1 LDAVAGADEIIR
13 FGPLAIDPY
22 TVFAKDFSNVTD
34 GKVLCKKF
42 RKFLGRFTR
51 GRNDFM
57 HVAYQIMAEVA
68 TSQAGALSIF
78 AILQA
83 LR

>member
-1 LDAVAGADEIIR
+1 LDAVAGANEVIR

-22 TVFAKDFSNVTD
+22 AVLAKDFSNVTD
-34 GKVLCKKF
+34 GKILGKKF
-42 RKFLGRFTR
+42 RKFLRRFT
-51 GRNDFM
+51 GGQNDFM
-57 HVAYQIMAEVA
+57 HVANQIMAEA
-68 TSQAGALSIF
+68 GTSQAGALSIF